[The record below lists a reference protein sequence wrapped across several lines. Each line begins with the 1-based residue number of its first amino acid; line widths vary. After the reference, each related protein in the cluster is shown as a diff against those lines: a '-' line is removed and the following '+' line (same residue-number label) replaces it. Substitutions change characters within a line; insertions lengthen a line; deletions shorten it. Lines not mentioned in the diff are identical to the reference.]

1 MFLVDLG
8 EILPGLS
15 GVHVAL
21 VSFRNFPVMTEQ
33 QPDSKKH
40 LLAPER
46 FKWIIADVL
55 GDQK

>member
-1 MFLVDLG
+1 MFLVDFG

-15 GVHVAL
+15 GVHISL
-21 VSFRNFPVMTEQ
+21 VSFRSYTVMTEQ

-55 GDQK
+55 EDHK